1 MSQDSLEN
9 IATFGAWVVVA
20 GVALEGVDW
29 YSKYKKRNRCKSSEE
44 KDSCWT
50 LAIEF
55 FSIALVVLGLS
66 VEIIATYKASLKAH
80 DKINQLTTD
89 LTSASN
95 NAASATREAR
105 DSKVLVAQISI
116 TNAQLVAT
124 NLELQKEVVE
134 LQMKLLK
141 QVRHI
146 TPEENNDF
154 IKYLKSRPHK
164 KPIKIF
170 TLKGTMNFDFET
182 RNYAFQLWKMLKEAG
197 YEDEE
202 CKITE
207 WDYPLTYMAGYT
219 NRDNPFFIV
228 IYGQQ
233 GNVQWSGIRI
243 SVDENG
249 QSVVLTPT
257 PDDTSCL
264 GEIDSAFKQIGVVPD
279 ITIRSDWDFVK
290 TNGDWAIFIPPKF

>member
-116 TNAQLVAT
+116 TNAQL
-124 NLELQKEVVE
+124 
-134 LQMKLLK
+134 
-141 QVRHI
+141 
-146 TPEENNDF
+146 
-154 IKYLKSRPHK
+154 
-164 KPIKIF
+164 
-170 TLKGTMNFDFET
+170 ET
-182 RNYAFQLWKMLKEAG
+182 
-197 YEDEE
+197 
-202 CKITE
+202 
-207 WDYPLTYMAGYT
+207 
-219 NRDNPFFIV
+219 
-228 IYGQQ
+228 
-233 GNVQWSGIRI
+233 
-243 SVDENG
+243 
-249 QSVVLTPT
+249 
-257 PDDTSCL
+257 
-264 GEIDSAFKQIGVVPD
+264 SAKRF
-279 ITIRSDWDFVK
+279 
-290 TNGDWAIFIPPKF
+290 